1 MQLPPPAGRFGEAFM
16 ETTVHCPSCG
26 ARTTAEPRDF
36 EMPGFVICPVCQ
48 QPIPLQHGA
57 EGEPRKP
64 AD

>member
-1 MQLPPPAGRFGEAFM
+1 M